1 MKLIKTHNRI
11 MLKLSWIVVM
21 EKCRR

>member
-1 MKLIKTHNRI
+1 MKLIKTHNRT
-11 MLKLSWIVVM
+11 MSKLSWIVVM